1 MKKNRTL
8 KTMAALLAA
17 SLVCCGSAL
26 SASAVTVDDI
36 ANKAR
41 ELGFP
46 EAQVQQGYNEWATG
60 YYTQADLDAAW
71 AALLDYEK
79 QSQEK
84 FESIFEG
91 TQTPTQAPTQAPTQK
106 PTQAPTQGGTQ
117 SPTQPPTQPTTKP
130 VGSVDFI
137 NMTLDQKIAY
147 VNSLSPADKETF
159 LNNLTPAERNS
170 IIKQMSINDKADL
183 MQGYIDVAEQMGMN
197 VVVNNLTDDNI
208 SVTIRNEEGVVIDQS
223 AVGITIDDTGIS
235 YTGLYAAAAAGTVL
249 AVGGFIA
256 VYRYL
261 RRTDEEAQ

>member
-1 MKKNRTL
+1 MKKNHTL
-8 KTMAALLAA
+8 KMMAAVLAA
-17 SLVCCGSAL
+17 SVICCGASL

-84 FESIFEG
+84 FESIFD
-91 TQTPTQAPTQAPTQK
+91 TPSTTPPTQAPTQAPTQGAAQGG
-106 PTQAPTQGGTQ
+106 TQAPTQG
-117 SPTQPPTQPTTKP
+117 TTKP
-130 VGSVDFI
+130 AGSVDFI
-137 NMTLDQKIAY
+137 NMTLEQKISY
-147 VNSLSPADKETF
+147 VNSLNPADKETF

-170 IIKQMSINDKADL
+170 IIKQMSLTDKADL

-208 SVTIRNEEGVVIDQS
+208 SVTIRNNEGVVIDQS

-235 YTGLYAAAAAGTVL
+235 HTGLYAAAAAGTVL
-249 AVGGFIA
+249 AVGGLIA
-256 VYRYL
+256 VYRYI
-261 RRTDEEAQ
+261 RRTDEDAQ